1 MLDKTVVFS
10 LTANNGLA
18 EEICQKLGLDL
29 GKCEVH
35 HFADGEILVNAL
47 HSVRGKNVYI
57 VQSTC
62 APVTERLME
71 ILVFADSLR
80 RASAHEINVV
90 IPYFGYARQDRKA
103 KAREPIT
110 ARLVA
115 DLLTTAG
122 VNRVITCDLHAA
134 QIQGFFSVP
143 VDDLSCQPILGMYF
157 RDKLKDIE
165 NMDDVV
171 VVSPDHGGAV
181 RARKFA
187 NSIHASNIAIIDK
200 RRPKPNVAE
209 VMNIIGDVKGK
220 IAIMVDDMIDTGGTI
235 IAGANALRAAGAT
248 KVYAT
253 CTHAVF
259 SKNCIER
266 INSEAP
272 FEEVIVTNTIE
283 RDYDQYENN
292 RIHAISVA
300 DLLAKVIEHVEL
312 GMAVSTVYDMYNI

>member
-1 MLDKTVVFS
+1 MLDRTVVFS
-10 LTANNGLA
+10 LTANKGLA
-18 EEICQKLGLDL
+18 EEIVEKLGLDL

-35 HFADGEILVNAL
+35 HFADGEILVNSL

-80 RASAHEINVV
+80 RASANEINVV

-115 DLLTTAG
+115 DLLLTAG
-122 VNRVITCDLHAA
+122 VHRVITCDLHAS
-134 QIQGFFSVP
+134 QIQGFFSCP
-143 VDDLSCQPILGMYF
+143 VDDLSCMPLLGMYF
-157 RDKLKDIE
+157 RKKFPNAEDI
-165 NMDDVV
+165 V

-187 NSIHASNIAIIDK
+187 TAIHAPNIAIIDK
-200 RRPKPNVAE
+200 RRPRPNVAE

-220 IAIMVDDMIDTGGTI
+220 IAIMIDDMIDTGGTI
-235 IAGANALRAAGAT
+235 IAGAKALKANGA
-248 KVYAT
+248 KEVYAA
-253 CTHAVF
+253 CTHGVF
-259 SKNCIER
+259 SKDAINR
-266 INSEAP
+266 INNESP
-272 FEEVIVTNTIE
+272 FEEVVVTNTIE
-283 RDYDQYENN
+283 RDYDSYENN
-292 RIHAISVA
+292 KIHSITVA
-300 DLLAKVIEHVEL
+300 NLLAKVIEHIEKGL
-312 GMAVSTVYDMYNI
+312 AVSTVYDVYNC